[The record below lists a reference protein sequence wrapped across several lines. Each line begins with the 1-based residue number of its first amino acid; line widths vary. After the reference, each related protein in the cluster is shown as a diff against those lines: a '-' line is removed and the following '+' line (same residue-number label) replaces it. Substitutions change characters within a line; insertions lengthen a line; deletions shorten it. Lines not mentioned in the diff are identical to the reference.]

1 MLFSNLLVAIALTV
15 LFPLG
20 LMGVLAASEWLE
32 RRTLAAEEVLP
43 RRLRRMDGKPP
54 EAVEAM
60 VLEETAQVVAQ
71 YWSATG
77 RPASDAPA
85 AGAPPDGP
93 RPTAPR
99 PTAPRPRPSPP
110 RPTGAG
116 ATCAAP
122 PRAGPAGT
130 SAAANHGTGALG
142 GPWGERAPP
151 HGTRTAEL
159 SWFL

>member
-77 RPASDAPA
+77 RSASGAPS
-85 AGAPPDGP
+85 AGAPSNGAPSNGAPPQAVPAPADGGG
-93 RPTAPR
+93 RHLR
-99 PTAPRPRPSPP
+99 R
-110 RPTGAG
+110 
-116 ATCAAP
+116 AAP
-122 PRAGPAGT
+122 GRAGR
-130 SAAANHGTGALG
+130 H
-142 GPWGERAPP
+142 ER
-151 HGTRTAEL
+151 RR
-159 SWFL
+159 

>member
-32 RRTLAAEEVLP
+32 RRTLAAEEILP

-54 EAVEAM
+54 EEVEAM

-77 RPASDAPA
+77 RSASDAPA
-85 AGAPPDGP
+85 GGAPPNG
-93 RPTAPR
+93 APSNG
-99 PTAPRPRPSPP
+99 APPEAVPAPANGGGRHLR
-110 RPTGAG
+110 R
-116 ATCAAP
+116 AAP
-122 PRAGPAGT
+122 GRAGR
-130 SAAANHGTGALG
+130 H
-142 GPWGERAPP
+142 ER
-151 HGTRTAEL
+151 RL
-159 SWFL
+159 

>member
-1 MLFSNLLVAIALTV
+1 MLFSNLLVALALTV

-32 RRTLAAEEVLP
+32 RRTLAAEEILP

-77 RPASDAPA
+77 RSASDAPA
-85 AGAPPDGP
+85 GGAPPNG
-93 RPTAPR
+93 APSNG
-99 PTAPRPRPSPP
+99 APPEAVPAPANGGGRHLR
-110 RPTGAG
+110 R
-116 ATCAAP
+116 AAP
-122 PRAGPAGT
+122 GRAGR
-130 SAAANHGTGALG
+130 H
-142 GPWGERAPP
+142 ER
-151 HGTRTAEL
+151 RR
-159 SWFL
+159 

>member
-54 EAVEAM
+54 EAIEAV

-77 RPASDAPA
+77 RPASEASAGEAPA
-85 AGAPPDGP
+85 GGAPSNG
-93 RPTAPR
+93 
-99 PTAPRPRPSPP
+99 
-110 RPTGAG
+110 
-116 ATCAAP
+116 AP
-122 PRAGPAGT
+122 PRAVSAPA
-130 SAAANHGTGALG
+130 NG
-142 GPWGERAPP
+142 GGRHLRRATPGRAGRHER
-151 HGTRTAEL
+151 RR
-159 SWFL
+159 

>member
-32 RRTLAAEEVLP
+32 RRTLAAEEILP

-85 AGAPPDGP
+85 AGAPPNGP
-93 RPTAPR
+93 PSNGAP
-99 PTAPRPRPSPP
+99 PQAVPAPANGGGRHLR
-110 RPTGAG
+110 R
-116 ATCAAP
+116 AAP
-122 PRAGPAGT
+122 GRAGR
-130 SAAANHGTGALG
+130 H
-142 GPWGERAPP
+142 ER
-151 HGTRTAEL
+151 RR
-159 SWFL
+159 

>member
-32 RRTLAAEEVLP
+32 RRTLAAEDVLP
-43 RRLRRMDGKPP
+43 RRLRRMDAKPP

-77 RPASDAPA
+77 RPATGARPA
-85 AGAPPDGP
+85 TPPP
-93 RPTAPR
+93 TAARPTAPAR
-99 PTAPRPRPSPP
+99 TVPAPANGGGRHLR
-110 RPTGAG
+110 R
-116 ATCAAP
+116 AAP
-122 PRAGPAGT
+122 GRAGR
-130 SAAANHGTGALG
+130 H
-142 GPWGERAPP
+142 ER
-151 HGTRTAEL
+151 RR
-159 SWFL
+159 

>member
-1 MLFSNLLVAIALTV
+1 MLFSNLLAAIALTV

-43 RRLRRMDGKPP
+43 RRLRGMDGKPP

-77 RPASDAPA
+77 RPVSDTPAGAAPPN
-85 AGAPPDGP
+85 GAPPNG
-93 RPTAPR
+93 AP
-99 PTAPRPRPSPP
+99 PQAVPAPANGGGRHLR
-110 RPTGAG
+110 R
-116 ATCAAP
+116 AAP
-122 PRAGPAGT
+122 GRAGR
-130 SAAANHGTGALG
+130 H
-142 GPWGERAPP
+142 ER
-151 HGTRTAEL
+151 RR
-159 SWFL
+159 